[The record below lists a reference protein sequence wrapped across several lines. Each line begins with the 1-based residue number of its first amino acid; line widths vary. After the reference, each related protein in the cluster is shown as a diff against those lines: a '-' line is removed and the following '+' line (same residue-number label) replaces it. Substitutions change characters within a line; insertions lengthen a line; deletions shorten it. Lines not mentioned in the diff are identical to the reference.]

1 MLKCDLASNLT
12 VAAAKRGGLLLAR
25 LPKELF
31 PAGAFRG
38 GGNPPGLP
46 LLLFLFVQTSM
57 AHGVF
62 ILSLSLSP
70 SSVC

>member
-1 MLKCDLASNLT
+1 MRFSLQFNSGCCKRRRVASCSF
-12 VAAAKRGGLLLAR
+12 AKGAV
-25 LPKELF
+25 

-38 GGNPPGLP
+38 EEILQVSL